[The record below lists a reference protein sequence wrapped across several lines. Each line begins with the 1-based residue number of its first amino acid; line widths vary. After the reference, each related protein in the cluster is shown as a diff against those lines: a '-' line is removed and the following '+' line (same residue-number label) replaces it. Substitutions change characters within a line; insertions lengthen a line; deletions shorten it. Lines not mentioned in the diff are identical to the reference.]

1 VGAPGWLASGMGA
14 RCGIPV
20 RKGVPRKAFVL
31 WWLALACGLVPSP
44 ASGQAAAEELRSGWF
59 IRPPYMMERQEG
71 NLTVLTGLEI
81 QFARKLFE
89 GTGYRA
95 KFEPLS
101 WAESLQGLRLGT
113 VDFVTGAY
121 EIESRKEYAHYSIPY
136 RHEEMVLYYRRG
148 DPGFA
153 EVRTLAELFS
163 LLRQRPSGWD
173 TPPVSRSVRRTC
185 SNSSTTHPRP
195 SSGCPPP
202 GTRTTSG

>member
-148 DPGFA
+148 TRVSRRSARSRSSFPSSGSA
-153 EVRTLAELFS
+153 R
-163 LLRQRPSGWD
+163 SGWD
-173 TPPVSRSVRRTC
+173 TPPVSRSGRRTC